1 MLFLWFV
8 DIFVQLCHILR
19 QAGHTERAIS
29 LFQAAVEL
37 NLNYPPSLSTMKLK
51 ERLEFLEA
59 FWDSGAP
66 RVGEEGAR
74 GWSYWIDH
82 KDEEQGTK
90 PLRTKGKIISL
101 HYIYNFISLAPK
113 TIYKENA

>member
-1 MLFLWFV
+1 M
-8 DIFVQLCHILR
+8 QLCHILR
-19 QAGHTERAIS
+19 QAGHTERAVS
-29 LFQAAVEL
+29 LFQAAIEL
-37 NLNYPPSLSTMKLK
+37 NLHHPPSLSAMKLK

-101 HYIYNFISLAPK
+101 HYIILYHLLLKLFIRKMLDMF
-113 TIYKENA
+113 